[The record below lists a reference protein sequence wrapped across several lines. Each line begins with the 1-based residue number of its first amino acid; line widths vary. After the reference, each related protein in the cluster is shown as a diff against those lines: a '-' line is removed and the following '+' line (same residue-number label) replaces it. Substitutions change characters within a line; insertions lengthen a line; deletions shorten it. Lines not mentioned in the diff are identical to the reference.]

1 MRISDWSSDVCS
13 SDLTPGLTT
22 GYNAAIANQTAPGP
36 ANGGSVTMSS
46 YATISAN
53 GPGGIGIFAQ
63 SVGGGGGLV
72 LNGSTLY
79 AGAPL
84 QQEVSCTASNCEGNS
99 TSNNVTVTL
108 LSNSVSATGENGIG
122 IFAQAA
128 GYALI
133 ASGAPNEIGRASCR
147 ERVGQ

>member
-22 GYNAAIANQTAPGP
+22 GYNAAFANQTAPGP
-36 ANGGSVTMSS
+36 ANGGSVTVSS

-72 LNGSTLY
+72 LNGSPLY

-84 QQEVSCTASNCEGNS
+84 QQEASQTE
-99 TSNNVTVTL
+99 
-108 LSNSVSATGENGIG
+108 A
-122 IFAQAA
+122 
-128 GYALI
+128 
-133 ASGAPNEIGRASCR
+133 R
-147 ERVGQ
+147 RVGTGCVRKGRTRGSPFS